1 LQKGFL
7 MKTILITGISRGI
20 GRALAEACLRRG
32 DHVIGTVRPRAA
44 SPLRDP
50 RLKVLELDVRDES
63 QIAAAATLV
72 TTPVDVLI
80 NNAGVIGQREANTL
94 TTDFAAFA
102 DTLNVNVLGPLR
114 VSQAF
119 LPHLRQAKASRILTI
134 TSHMGSMSHGKS
146 DRIAYRAS
154 KAAVNKVM
162 QGLATDLASEG
173 IAVAV
178 AHPGWVRTDMGGAGA
193 DISPVESAAGLLAV
207 VDGMSVANTGRFFN
221 WNGAELPW

>member
-1 LQKGFL
+1 
-7 MKTILITGISRGI
+7 MRTILITGISRGI

-32 DHVIGTVRPRAA
+32 DHVIGSVRPRAS

-50 RLKVLELDVRDES
+50 RLKILELDVREES
-63 QIAAAATLV
+63 QIAAAAGQI

-80 NNAGVIGQREANTL
+80 NNAGIIGEREHSTL
-94 TTDFAAFA
+94 ATDFRAFA

-119 LPHLRQAKASRILTI
+119 LPQLRQSKGAKILTI
-134 TSHMGSMSHGKS
+134 TSLMGSMSHSKS

-162 QGLATDLASEG
+162 QGLASDLAGEG

-193 DISPVESAAGLLAV
+193 DISTVESAAGLLTV
-207 VDGMSVANTGRFFN
+207 VDGLTVATTGRFFN